1 MKVAVFDYKIVSTN
15 PIGGCHLRML
25 RELSAEHDFT
35 VFAVEFE
42 NPDPERI
49 KWVRVPA
56 PVRPLALLFIV
67 FHLLA
72 PVYYALYRWRSKTSF
87 HLVQAVES
95 NLLFGQV
102 AYSQFCHKAYLRER
116 APTPALRLRE
126 ILRWLDHALHSALE
140 PIRYRSV
147 KHIVAPSSGLAMELQ
162 REYPFASDKIRII
175 SNPVDL
181 KRLRQPPEFDRAAF
195 RRQLGFSGTDTVLAF
210 AALGHFE
217 RKGLPLLLE
226 AIARVAR
233 RDLGLIVVGGEERLI
248 AEYKRRVRLL
258 GIQNQVRFVGMQ
270 CDLGPYFWAADGFA
284 FPSSYETFSLVS
296 FEAAAAGLPLLV
308 TRLYG
313 VEELLVHGM
322 NGFELPRDPEGI
334 AEMLARFLWL
344 TPAERLEMGTVSRRR
359 AESYSVERFAG
370 NWRSFYRQIARSQQH
385 MHLEAMHHD
394 AN

>member
-1 MKVAVFDYKIVSTN
+1 
-15 PIGGCHLRML
+15 
-25 RELSAEHDFT
+25 
-35 VFAVEFE
+35 
-42 NPDPERI
+42 
-49 KWVRVPA
+49 
-56 PVRPLALLFIV
+56 
-67 FHLLA
+67 
-72 PVYYALYRWRSKTSF
+72 
-87 HLVQAVES
+87 
-95 NLLFGQV
+95 
-102 AYSQFCHKAYLRER
+102 
-116 APTPALRLRE
+116 
-126 ILRWLDHALHSALE
+126 
-140 PIRYRSV
+140 
-147 KHIVAPSSGLAMELQ
+147 MELQ
-162 REYPFASDKIRII
+162 REYRFASDKIRII

-322 NGFELPRDPEGI
+322 HGFELPRDPEGI
-334 AEMLARFLWL
+334 AEMLA
-344 TPAERLEMGTVSRRR
+344 P
-359 AESYSVERFAG
+359 
-370 NWRSFYRQIARSQQH
+370 
-385 MHLEAMHHD
+385 
-394 AN
+394 